1 MSQITVSST
10 QIPSWQEPSATEL
23 RIFLNHGFVTSDG
36 KVLQPGSPAT
46 GIAYLSVACTVV
58 GSVLTIPTLLLDST
72 TDGRN
77 YVASRYSAFFFD
89 ADGNR
94 VAPYQPF
101 SNFAVPPTFSAGTT
115 CNWSD
120 IAVYNTAGIPI
131 YQDLSTFSRTEI
143 LQLLSNI
150 TAGTVMNPM
159 NTLGDIISGGSGGAP
174 VRVAGNTTTTR
185 KWLLSLGTG
194 SASTMP
200 SFAALTSADITTALA
215 FTPINKAGDTGI
227 GALTTTQP
235 LTLPG
240 DPTLTNHAANK
251 GYVDS
256 VSGVQTFNGSTN
268 PNPVIVNDTNVTI
281 TTAGA
286 NNTIGWSGTLSA
298 ARGGLGIGSYTI
310 GDLPYASGT
319 TAFSKLAGVAT
330 GNALIS
336 GGVATAPSWGKI
348 GLTTH
353 VSGILPGANGGTGNG
368 FFAVSGPTTSLK
380 TFALPD
386 ASANI
391 LTDNAVVTGA
401 QGGTGVNN
409 SGKTITLGGNLT
421 LSGSFGTTI
430 TVTGTTSVTLPTSGT
445 LVNSAVTTLSSLTSI
460 GTIGTGVWQGTVI
473 DAQYGGTGVNN
484 AGKTITLAGNL
495 VTSGANSLTLTT
507 TGATNV
513 TLPTSGTLVNS
524 AVTTLSSL
532 ASIGTIATGTWNAT
546 PIGILYGG
554 TGATT
559 QTAAFNALAPTT
571 TKGDIIVMDGSN
583 DIRFA
588 VGTNGQVLSAN
599 SGTASGLQWI
609 TPLSAAV
616 TSIAGDTGGALTG
629 PALSL
634 LSGSTGTDFNI
645 AGSGT
650 TLTVNIPS
658 ASASNRGLITT
669 GPQTIAG
676 DKTHTGAI
684 IVKAGGTAATSA
696 PIYFQSSSKM
706 TTPEAHAFEWDN
718 TDLWM
723 TSSGGTRRKL
733 AYTDSNITG
742 SAASISG
749 NLTGDVTSVGMATT
763 YTGIVPFAKGGTAT
777 AINTG
782 AATTGMMMRY
792 DSTLNAGTGGIGLS
806 NDGATLTNLNAS
818 SIASGTLDNA
828 RLSGVELTAN
838 KNAANGYAGL
848 SAGSKITASQITELL
863 ASGDLTDFSG
873 TKSGSGTTAIGAT
886 IDGGTLTSGHIL
898 TWDGTKWVNSPAAA
912 GTANALLDG
921 TVHNDTVANAPSKGY
936 LVIGNATPKWDALA
950 VGSNGT
956 FLKADSTQTKGAIW
970 STINISTD
978 ITGTLGVGNGGTGIT
993 GGTSGGI
1000 PYFSG
1005 ASSLASSAV
1014 LTANTVVLGGGSGTA
1029 PFSSNIGAANQVLR
1043 IPGGGGTPAFG
1054 AIDLSASGAVGSSVL
1069 QPANGGFGT
1078 ANTNGAYVLLPLHV
1092 GFDNGAITTGA
1103 GYTIT
1108 DDTVYV
1114 FRFQLANNLVVNKI
1128 ILAIAAVGA
1137 GTVAWGIY
1145 AGDGNTKLIDSGAV
1159 ASAALTAN
1167 TPKSVTLGASVTL
1180 NPGYYYMAW
1189 TTAGATNPT
1198 LQHVTGSI
1206 QNQLMLNSQTTQFG
1220 TAANAAVSS
1229 VLPSTLGAI
1238 TGFTSTTVASNC
1250 PLIKL
1255 QN

>member
-1 MSQITVSST
+1 MSVITVSSQNIT
-10 QIPSWQEPSATEL
+10 NVQIDIAEL
-23 RIFLNHGFVTSDG
+23 RIFCNHAFITSDN
-36 KVLQPGSPAT
+36 KPIQQSSPAL
-46 GIAYLSVACTVV
+46 GNFYLSLTVSMV
-58 GSVLTIPTLLLDST
+58 GTTATIPTFTIDST
-72 TDGRN
+72 IDGRN
-77 YVASRYSAFFFD
+77 FVGSRYSAFFYD
-89 ADGNR
+89 SDGNQLT
-94 VAPYQPF
+94 PYQPF
-101 SNFAVPPTFSAGTT
+101 TNFAIPDTFDTGSMTT
-115 CNWSD
+115 WSQ
-120 IAVYNTAGIPI
+120 IAVYNTAGVPI
-131 YQDLSTFSRTEI
+131 FTDLSTYSRTEVDAKI
-143 LQLLSNI
+143 AAIS
-150 TAGTVMNPM
+150 AGTVINPM
-159 NTLGDIISGGSGGAP
+159 TTLGDIISGGSAGAP
-174 VRVAGNTTTTR
+174 VRVAGNITTAR
-185 KWLLSLGTG
+185 KFLLSLGTG

-200 SFAALTSADITTALA
+200 TFASLALADITTALG

-240 DPTLTNHAANK
+240 NPTLTNHAANK

-256 VSGVQTFNGSTN
+256 VSGLQTFNGSTN

-281 TTAGA
+281 TTVGA

-298 ARGGLGIGSYTI
+298 ARGGLGIASYTI
-310 GDLPYASGT
+310 GDLPYASGA

-368 FFAVSGPTTSLK
+368 FFAVSGPTSTLK

-386 ASANI
+386 ASATI

-409 SGKTITLGGNLT
+409 SGKSITLGGNLT
-421 LSGSFGTTI
+421 FSGSFGTTF

-460 GTIGTGVWQGTVI
+460 GTIATGVWQGTLI
-473 DAQYGGTGVNN
+473 DGQYGGTGVNN
-484 AGKTITLAGNL
+484 SGKTITLAGNL

-532 ASIGTIATGTWNAT
+532 SSIGTIATGTWNAT

-599 SGTASGLQWI
+599 SATASGLQWI

-616 TSIAGDTGGALTG
+616 TSIGPSGSLQAG
-629 PALSL
+629 PAVTLATDSA
-634 LSGSTGTDFNI
+634 GTDFAI
-645 AGSGT
+645 SAAGNTITFS
-650 TLTVNIPS
+650 LPS
-658 ASASNRGLITT
+658 ASASNRGVITT
-669 GPQTIAG
+669 GVQTIAG

-684 IVKAGGTAATSA
+684 IVKAGGTAASSS

-723 TSSGGTRRKL
+723 TSSGAVRRKL

-742 SAASISG
+742 SAGSITG

-763 YTGIVPFAKGGTAT
+763 YNTVVPFAKGGTGT

-792 DSTLNAGTGGIGLS
+792 DSTLNAGAGGIGLS
-806 NDGATLTNLNAS
+806 NDAATLTNINAS

-848 SAGSKITASQITELL
+848 SAGSKITASQITEIL

-873 TKSGSGTTAIGAT
+873 TKSGSGSTAIGAT
-886 IDGGTLTSGHIL
+886 IDTGTLTSGHIL

-921 TVHNDTVANAPSKGY
+921 VVHNDTVANAPSKGY

-970 STINISTD
+970 SAINLSTD
-978 ITGTLGVGNGGTGIT
+978 VSNTLGVGNGGTGIT

-1029 PFSSNIGAANQVLR
+1029 PFPSNVGSANQVLR

-1054 AIDLSASGAVGSSVL
+1054 AVDLSASGAVGSSVL

-1078 ANTNGAYVLLPLHV
+1078 SNSNGAYKFLPIDYTGV
-1092 GFDNGAITTGA
+1092 TTPTG
-1103 GYTIT
+1103 GGTIT
-1108 DDTVYV
+1108 ANQVRAW
-1114 FRFQLANNLVVNKI
+1114 RFHLADNLVVNKI
-1128 ILAIAAVGA
+1128 IISVASVGA
-1137 GTVAWGIY
+1137 TGNKVGFGIY
-1145 AGDGNTKLIDSGAV
+1145 SGDGNTLLINGGSITPSVGAN
-1159 ASAALTAN
+1159 ST
-1167 TPKSVTLGASVTL
+1167 TLGAPVTL
-1180 NPGYYYMAW
+1180 TPGFYFLAW
-1189 TTAGATNPT
+1189 TTAGTTQPT
-1198 LQHVTGSI
+1198 LNYVAGDTDYQVT
-1206 QNQLMLNSQTTQFG
+1206 LNSGTSQFG
-1220 TAANAAVSS
+1220 TTANAATAGA
-1229 VLPSTLGAI
+1229 LPATLGAI
-1238 TGFTSTTVASNC
+1238 TPFTSTTVASNI
-1250 PLIKL
+1250 PIVKL